1 MTTDAG
7 LLADA
12 RAVLI
17 GVSAYADAGFP
28 PIRAA
33 RNSAQVMDALLAD
46 PALCGWPSE
55 RITVITDP
63 VSASDLAIQVAEVA
77 EVTTGVLLLY
87 YVGHGVLSARGELFL
102 TVTSTRLNRP
112 AITGLAWS
120 TLADLFRTCPARV
133 RLAILD
139 CCFAGQAIE
148 ALGSGSDPGLADIA
162 HVEGVYTLTATTRN
176 HTAHV
181 PPPERQEAAC
191 TSFTGELHDLI
202 RAGIPGKPE
211 MLTLGDIYPVLRQRL
226 RAKGLPAPNQR
237 GTDTAYRFPFT
248 ANAAARVGLPG
259 NARADEPG
267 ASPADAGRAQAARL
281 IDHAVLL
288 AHLSSNEGLKL
299 EALVRAAA
307 TLAATD
313 PHRAER
319 IARSITS
326 ESRQGSALESVVE
339 ALIPT
344 DPDRAKLVARSIAD
358 DYSRECALG
367 HIAEA
372 LATTDLDQA
381 IQLIEWSITSDR
393 PKASAL
399 GHIAAALATTDPGQA
414 RHIVQSITDTDARE
428 SALGHIAWVLAATDP
443 DEAERVAREIA
454 DGFAQAFALG
464 DIAEVVAPTDPDRA
478 ERIAQSTTSEY
489 KEFVL
494 CRVVQ
499 GLAGTDP
506 DRAGR
511 LIDDAERNAWAITS
525 EEPKALA
532 LYYIADALATT
543 DPGRAE
549 RIVQSITDEEFRASA
564 LHLLTQELAG
574 TDPDRAERIA
584 QSITGK
590 GYWHSLETWRASALR
605 HVAEALAATDPQRA
619 ERIAWSITDA
629 DARLFALGHIAA
641 AVAGTDPD
649 RAERIAM
656 SVTGGTTEQDRSE
669 SSSSSWSITSER
681 AKAWAL
687 GSVAR
692 ALTSTDPD
700 RAARLIAAA
709 EQLALSATD
718 EGARINA
725 LLDTAKAFSIGPA
738 PHDGPPGDRA
748 SIVTFPTVNP
758 PAEH

>member
-7 LLADA
+7 PLADA

-28 PIRAA
+28 SIRAA
-33 RNSAQVMDALLAD
+33 RNSVQAMHALLAD

-55 RITVITDP
+55 RITVIHDP
-63 VSASDLAIQVAEVA
+63 VSASDLASQVAEVA

-87 YVGHGVLSARGELFL
+87 YAGHGILSARGELHL
-102 TVTSTRLNRP
+102 TVTSTRQHRP

-120 TLADLFRTCPARV
+120 ILADVFRTCPARV

-148 ALGSGSDPGLADIA
+148 ALGSGSDPGLADIT
-162 HVEGVYTLTATTRN
+162 HVEGIYTLTATTRN
-176 HTAHV
+176 HTAQV
-181 PPPERQEAAC
+181 PPPGQQGTAC

-202 RAGIPGKPE
+202 RDGIPGKPE

-237 GTDTAYRFPFT
+237 GTDTAHHFPFT
-248 ANAAARVGLPG
+248 ANAAARAGLPG

-267 ASPADAGRAQAARL
+267 PPADAGRAQAVRL

-288 AHLSSNEGLKL
+288 AHLSGNENLKL
-299 EALVRAAA
+299 DALDRAAA
-307 TLAATD
+307 TMAATD
-313 PHRAER
+313 PHRAEQ
-319 IARSITS
+319 IARSITI
-326 ESRQGSALESVVE
+326 ESRQGSALDHVVE
-339 ALIPT
+339 ALIRT
-344 DPDRAKLVARSIAD
+344 DPDRAKRVAQSIAD
-358 DYSRECALG
+358 DYSRQSALS

-372 LATTDLDQA
+372 LAVTDLDQA
-381 IQLIEWSITSDR
+381 IQLIEWSITSDH

-399 GHIAAALATTDPGQA
+399 GRVAEALAATDPGQA
-414 RHIVQSITDTDARE
+414 ERIALSITDGGARE
-428 SALGHIAWVLAATDP
+428 SALGHIARMLAATRP
-443 DEAERVAREIA
+443 DNAERVARAITDEL
-454 DGFAQAFALG
+454 AQLSALG
-464 DIAEVVAPTDPDRA
+464 DIAEALASADPDQA
-478 ERIAQSTTSEY
+478 ERNARAITSEY
-489 KEFVL
+489 KEFLL
-494 CRVVQ
+494 CRVVK

-511 LIDDAERNAWAITS
+511 LIDDAERNARAITS
-525 EEPKALA
+525 EEPRSLA

-549 RIVQSITDEEFRASA
+549 RIVQSITDEELRALA
-564 LHLLTQELAG
+564 LHLLAPELAG
-574 TDPDRAERIA
+574 TDPDQAERIA

-590 GYWHSLETWRASALR
+590 GYWHTLETLRSSALR
-605 HVAEALAATDPQRA
+605 HVAEALAATDPERA

-656 SVTGGTTEQDRSE
+656 SVTGGTTEQDTNE
-669 SSSSSWSITSER
+669 SSSSWSITSEH

-687 GSVAR
+687 SSVAR
-692 ALTSTDPD
+692 ALTDTDPD
-700 RAARLIAAA
+700 RAARLIANA

-718 EGARINA
+718 ESARINA
-725 LLDTAKAFSIGPA
+725 LLDAAKAFSIGPA
-738 PHDGPPGDRA
+738 PHDGPPGDRT
-748 SIVTFPTVNP
+748 STTRVSFH
-758 PAEH
+758 EF